1 MKINIDIMTTVEFEI
16 RPDMYP
22 SGMDPDTV
30 VSLEIEQASQNPYEY
45 LAMPAAKTFVTG
57 QLVRD
62 NGEPVRHAR
71 EKIGWMKQPDPKH

>member
-1 MKINIDIMTTVEFEI
+1 MKISIDVLTTVEFVI

-22 SGMDPDTV
+22 KGMDPDTI
-30 VSLEIEQASQNPYEY
+30 VSLEIEQASENPHEY
-45 LAMPAAKTFVTG
+45 LAMPSAKTFVTG

-71 EKIGWMKQPDPKH
+71 EKIGWMRQIDQKH